1 MWRIYENIGAR
12 GGHFLHKENKDEKIE
27 DLSVFPSVVDQS
39 TDFSAGTPGDDIQHR
54 KAEQGLCWDG
64 RFWMENSHLSLGH
77 NGWDKTMSYTV
88 FYTKKI

>member
-39 TDFSAGTPGDDIQHR
+39 TQIFQRAPLVTTFSIAKRSRDYVGMEDF
-54 KAEQGLCWDG
+54 
-64 RFWMENSHLSLGH
+64 
-77 NGWDKTMSYTV
+77 GW
-88 FYTKKI
+88 KIAIYL